1 MHLPVLLDEVI
12 DSLSLKAGYKVLDAT
27 AGGGGH
33 AIEILRRIAPD
44 GMLVAVDRDPDAIK
58 RTRERIE
65 GVGAEGAEVVYVN
78 DDFRNVDGILE
89 KAGIKKV
96 DGALFDLGVSSFQV
110 DEAEKGFSFLKEGPL
125 DMRFDPSAGVS
136 AGDVV
141 NRFGRQELA
150 EIIRDYGEERHFR
163 KVAEAICEARKRK
176 RIGTTTELA
185 GIIRAA
191 IGGWYSRQRL
201 DPSVRTFQ
209 AIRIYVNDE
218 LGAAE
223 EGVKKAL
230 RLLEPGARICVIS
243 FHSLEDRIIKNIFRE
258 AAKAGQVRIITKK
271 PMVPTAREASEN
283 PRSRSAKLRVAER
296 IA

>member
-1 MHLPVLLDEVI
+1 MHLPVLLEEVI
-12 DSLSLKAGYKVLDAT
+12 DNLALKAGDTVLDAT

-33 AIEILRRIAPD
+33 AIEILRRITP
-44 GMLVAVDRDPDAIK
+44 GGRLVAVDRDPDAIE
-58 RTRERIE
+58 RTRRRLE
-65 GVGAEGAEVVYVN
+65 GVGAEVIYIN

-89 KAGIKKV
+89 KAGIKAV
-96 DGALFDLGVSSFQV
+96 DGAVFDLGISSFQV

-125 DMRFDPSAGVS
+125 DMRFDPSKGIS
-136 AGDVV
+136 AREVV

-150 EIIRDYGEERHFR
+150 DIIRDYGEERHAR
-163 KVAEAICEARKRK
+163 KVAGSICEARKK
-176 RIGTTTELA
+176 KKIETTTELA
-185 GIIRAA
+185 DIIRSA
-191 IGGWYSRQRL
+191 IGGWYARQRL

-230 RLLEPGARICVIS
+230 RLLTPGGRICVIS
-243 FHSLEDRIIKNIFRE
+243 FHSLEDRVIKNVFRE
-258 AAKAGQVRIITKK
+258 ASRAGQVRIITKK
-271 PMVPTAREASEN
+271 PLVPTHRETNEN